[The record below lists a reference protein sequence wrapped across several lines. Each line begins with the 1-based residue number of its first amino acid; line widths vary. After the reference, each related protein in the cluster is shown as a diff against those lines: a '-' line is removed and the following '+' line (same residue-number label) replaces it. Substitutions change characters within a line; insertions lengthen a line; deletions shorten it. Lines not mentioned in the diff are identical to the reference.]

1 MLIMVQQET
10 TNNIFSNPFSASSA
24 HRLDFIHA
32 FGYAVRAETKQQ
44 GGIVPLPP
52 PAFDFFFFVFFLFYG
67 SKWNLSTDS
76 ERSSAAKLKRS
87 SG

>member
-52 PAFDFFFFVFFLFYG
+52 PAFDFFFLFFSYFTAPNEIFQQTANVLLQL
-67 SKWNLSTDS
+67 N
-76 ERSSAAKLKRS
+76 
-87 SG
+87 